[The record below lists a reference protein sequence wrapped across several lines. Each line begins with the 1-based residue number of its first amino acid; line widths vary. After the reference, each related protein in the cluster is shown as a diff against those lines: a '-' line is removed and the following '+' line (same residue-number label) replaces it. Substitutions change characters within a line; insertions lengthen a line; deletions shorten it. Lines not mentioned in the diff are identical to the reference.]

1 MQHSKDSLN
10 LQFIYAYPLDNELRR
25 SFEEREQVYPMRDEI
40 RDVMKRWK
48 TIWQTE
54 NEQHSLLE
62 KLSQI
67 TKRVPERNLECFIF
81 GRGLSPKSTPF
92 MIPIWNRKQEQWSD
106 EKFID
111 LMIHELLHIFLVT
124 DNDSYWEL
132 VRKKYHNEELVTQ
145 NHILLY
151 AMLYQLYQDIWNTE
165 PMDFSRDNLPPGYAR
180 AIEMVK
186 EIGYKELISEYDQF
200 TAEKSVDASDVW
212 LS

>member
-1 MQHSKDSLN
+1 MQHSKDLLN
-10 LQFIYAYPLDNELRR
+10 LQLIYAYPLDNELRR
-25 SFEEREQVYPMRDEI
+25 SFEEREQVYPTRGEI
-40 RDVMKRWK
+40 KDVMKRWK

-111 LMIHELLHIFLVT
+111 LMIHEYLKVINIDTYV
-124 DNDSYWEL
+124 
-132 VRKKYHNEELVTQ
+132 
-145 NHILLY
+145 
-151 AMLYQLYQDIWNTE
+151 
-165 PMDFSRDNLPPGYAR
+165 
-180 AIEMVK
+180 
-186 EIGYKELISEYDQF
+186 
-200 TAEKSVDASDVW
+200 
-212 LS
+212 